1 MSCSVGRRRSSD
13 QALLWLCCRQ
23 AAVTPIQ
30 PLAWELP
37 YVAGVAPKRQK
48 KKKKGVMGTVKSA
61 KLEQD
66 LAGAHSP
73 ALEKYAMSPCADRRY

>member
-13 QALLWLCCRQ
+13 QALLWLCCTQ

-30 PLAWELP
+30 PLAWDLP

-48 KKKKGVMGTVKSA
+48 KKKKGVMAA